1 MSALNPQPLINRI
14 RAMQQ
19 GLPEVEAAAVIS
31 LDGLLIA
38 SALPE
43 RISEDRISAMSAA
56 MLSLGEQINKEV
68 GLGKLDQLYTRGA
81 NGYVVL
87 LAVGQSA
94 VLTTL
99 VKPEAKLGI
108 LFLELRKTAEDLAQ
122 LLNGSLHTT

>member
-1 MSALNPQPLINRI
+1 
-14 RAMQQ
+14 
-19 GLPEVEAAAVIS
+19 
-31 LDGLLIA
+31 
-38 SALPE
+38 
-43 RISEDRISAMSAA
+43 MSAA

-122 LLNGSLHTT
+122 LLNGSLHAI